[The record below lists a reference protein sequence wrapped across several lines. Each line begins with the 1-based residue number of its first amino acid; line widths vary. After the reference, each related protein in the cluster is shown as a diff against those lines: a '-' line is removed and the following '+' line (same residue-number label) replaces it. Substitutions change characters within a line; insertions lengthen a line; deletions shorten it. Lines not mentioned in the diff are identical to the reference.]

1 MRFLGALS
9 AAFAVGLVTLAFLGV
24 PAIRWRPSRRR
35 RCGRIDLQTRLV
47 QAGLRVTPSRYRL
60 VVVSA
65 TVLVAVVLW
74 LATGTLFVAI
84 PPALIVPLALRS
96 WLSRSRA
103 RQLAQRA
110 NAWPEA
116 IRDLIAHLQSRLT
129 LQLALVE
136 LGRTGP
142 EPLRPVWRRFAA
154 NAETLGVATA
164 LEVARTELA
173 DPVSDRVIEVFRVFA
188 TIGDN
193 ATVHAVLDDLVE
205 STIADVRLTEG
216 ITTAQLETKL
226 QAVIAGVAPFGML
239 VLLCSANTQFRDF
252 YQSGTGIAVIAVGG
266 LMSLGGWKLID
277 VLGRIPSEQRV
288 LTGGRSTSG
297 GAQ

>member
-1 MRFLGALS
+1 MRFLGAL
-9 AAFAVGLVTLAFLGV
+9 AAAIAVGLIALAALGV
-24 PAIRWRPSRRR
+24 PAIKLRSGRRHSS
-35 RCGRIDLQTRLV
+35 GKVDLQTRLL
-47 QAGLRVTPSRYRL
+47 QAGLRITPGRYRL
-60 VVVSA
+60 VVTSA
-65 TVLVAVVLW
+65 TAGVAALLW
-74 LATGTLFVAI
+74 LATGTLFVAL
-84 PPALIVPLALRS
+84 PPAVIVPLALRS

-103 RQLAQRA
+103 RQLALRA
-110 NAWPEA
+110 TAWPEA

-129 LQLALVE
+129 LQLALAE

-142 EPLRPVWRRFAA
+142 ESLRPVWRRFAA

-173 DPVSDRVIEVFRVFA
+173 DPVSDRVIEVFRVFS

-226 QAVIAGVAPFGML
+226 QAVIAGIAPFGML
-239 VLLCSANTQFRDF
+239 VLLCSSNAQFREF
-252 YQSGTGIAVIAVGG
+252 YQSGTGVAVIIIGG
-266 LMSLGGWKLID
+266 LMSLGGWKLIEM
-277 VLGRIPSEQRV
+277 LGRIPGEQRV
-288 LTGGRSTSG
+288 LTGGRSGPSS
-297 GAQ
+297 

>member
-1 MRFLGALS
+1 MRFLGAL
-9 AAFAVGLVTLAFLGV
+9 AAAVAVGLIALAALGV
-24 PAIRWRPSRRR
+24 PTIRLRSNRRR
-35 RCGRIDLQTRLV
+35 SSGKVDLQTRLL
-47 QAGLRVTPSRYRL
+47 QAGLRITPGRYRL
-60 VVVSA
+60 VVTSA
-65 TVLVAVVLW
+65 TVSVAALLW
-74 LATGTLFVAI
+74 LATGTLFVAF

-110 NAWPEA
+110 TAWPEA

-129 LQLALVE
+129 LQLALAE

-142 EPLRPVWRRFAA
+142 ESLRPVWRRFAA

-173 DPVSDRVIEVFRVFA
+173 DPVSDRVIEVFRVFS

-226 QAVIAGVAPFGML
+226 QAVIAGIAPFGML
-239 VLLCSANTQFRDF
+239 VLLCSSNAQFREF
-252 YQSGTGIAVIAVGG
+252 YRSGTGIAVIIFGG
-266 LMSLGGWKLID
+266 LMSLGGWKLIE
-277 VLGRIPSEQRV
+277 VLGRIPGEQRV
-288 LTGGRSTSG
+288 LTGGRSGVSS
-297 GAQ
+297 